1 MRWKIIEVLI
11 FSVCDP
17 VDCFWRPPAL
27 EAEVQKGCRTCLL
40 TEPLLFLVQN
50 ADSRA
55 SWRLRKAREHCY
67 IFWCSQSST
76 GKQRNAKT
84 ELKYQ
89 EIIFNCLHLKKW
101 RLCDIKNR
109 MQYYCAIHKIIRV
122 FLGKTE
128 STRRQW
134 NSYGE
139 QFEAG
144 VLTSRFSA
152 VSWRVCAQPR
162 LAMAVEALVGVWVML
177 NGHWANGGMDQ
188 WTPVLWGRTW
198 EPENREGSGLQTS
211 FLSTSSLCRIA

>member
-1 MRWKIIEVLI
+1 
-11 FSVCDP
+11 
-17 VDCFWRPPAL
+17 
-27 EAEVQKGCRTCLL
+27 
-40 TEPLLFLVQN
+40 
-50 ADSRA
+50 
-55 SWRLRKAREHCY
+55 
-67 IFWCSQSST
+67 
-76 GKQRNAKT
+76 
-84 ELKYQ
+84 
-89 EIIFNCLHLKKW
+89 
-101 RLCDIKNR
+101 

-144 VLTSRFSA
+144 VLTSQFSA
-152 VSWRVCAQPR
+152 VSWRVCAQPP

-177 NGHWANGGMDQ
+177 NGHWATGGMDQ

-211 FLSTSSLCRIA
+211 FLSTSSHSAGLLSQEQREVEEDCGRRYQFNWEGDYQVSWRQDNSLIHSWQDVSFQRLIFF